1 MSHLLFYVFF
11 LGQYQQAL
19 KQHFPSIIWRRSQR
33 NMELVDNTCSMHR
46 DTHNHWKIYVW
57 LTFEFRLLCFSF
69 SLHKLLLQCLKLLN
83 TGNEYQSL
91 RKQFAFDPTI
101 HSKFKE
107 IQVLFKDLQRNLS
120 TFQGKRNSRTFQD
133 FANPG
138 NSWSFVIAP
147 FLFITFGNEMSTMTP
162 LFYYCPWEKTLYGR
176 SCTFQNINNVKLYMC
191 SHRRE

>member
-1 MSHLLFYVFF
+1 MSHLLFYGFF

-19 KQHFPSIIWRRSQR
+19 KQHFPSIICRRSQR

-91 RKQFAFDPTI
+91 RKAICFRPHYTFKVQGNSSTFEGLTK
-101 HSKFKE
+101 KFKYFSRKKK
-107 IQVLFKDLQRNLS
+107 FKD
-120 TFQGKRNSRTFQD
+120 FSRLCK
-133 FANPG
+133 P
-138 NSWSFVIAP
+138 WKLMVICNCP
-147 FLFITFGNEMSTMTP
+147 LFIYH
-162 LFYYCPWEKTLYGR
+162 LW
-176 SCTFQNINNVKLYMC
+176 
-191 SHRRE
+191 

>member
-19 KQHFPSIIWRRSQR
+19 KQHFPSIICQRSQR
-33 NMELVDNTCSMHR
+33 NMELVDNTCSMHT

-91 RKQFAFDPTI
+91 RKAICFRPHYT
-101 HSKFKE
+101 FKV
-107 IQVLFKDLQRNLS
+107 QGNSSTFQGLTKKLS

-133 FANPG
+133 CANPG

-147 FLFITFGNEMSTMTP
+147 FLFITFGNEMSTVTP
-162 LFYYCPWEKTLYGR
+162 LFYCCPWEKTLYGR
-176 SCTFQNINNVKLYMC
+176 SCTFQNINDVKLYMC